1 MSDQK
6 AKRPPNLALFG
17 GQKLVDKFRQP
28 ADVATDSDLIDGALL
43 EDRPTGVYRLLKRL
57 T

>member
-28 ADVATDSDLIDGALL
+28 ADIATDSDLIDGALL
-43 EDRPTGVYRLLKRL
+43 EDRPTGVYRLLKRF